1 MYENERWSRL
11 AADIGAIIEAHGS
24 DARSPSQE
32 HRKWDGR
39 TPYAIHPLWCAT
51 TIATET
57 TLEQQTRLDGFTVL
71 LYHDVLEDTND
82 DTLHCNGGEVLVH
95 PKDAGRKPCDNSF

>member
-1 MYENERWSRL
+1 MGSPSAKGCSWSPTK
-11 AADIGAIIEAHGS
+11 HGS
-24 DARSPSQE
+24 
-32 HRKWDGR
+32 
-39 TPYAIHPLWCAT
+39 L
-51 TIATET
+51 ATET